1 MAEFVSVQSS
11 GGLATIRL
19 DRPPVNA
26 LSIALQGELRDA
38 AEQVSADPDIRAVV
52 IYGGEKVFAAGAGRD
67 GRPDSFRAVAGIGKP
82 GGRSRTTTGMP
93 ATADT
98 SAMPAPMSPPPTTPT
113 ELISRGMA
121 AHLRR
126 IGQISCVSSQ
136 LRPYR

>member
-52 IYGGEKVFAAGAGRD
+52 IYGGDKVFAA
-67 GRPDSFRAVAGIGKP
+67 
-82 GGRSRTTTGMP
+82 
-93 ATADT
+93 
-98 SAMPAPMSPPPTTPT
+98 
-113 ELISRGMA
+113 
-121 AHLRR
+121 
-126 IGQISCVSSQ
+126 
-136 LRPYR
+136 